1 MDRQLQTSLFA
12 SLARDNPRL
21 KEWLEH
27 ELQRQQEILAVA
39 AEDYQLR
46 QAQGHAQA
54 LIKMLKLLEECPSA
68 ARR

>member
-1 MDRQLQTSLFA
+1 MNRDLQTSLFA

-21 KEWLEH
+21 KDWLEH
-27 ELQRQQEILAVA
+27 ELQQQNEILSVAVA
-39 AEDYQLR
+39 DYQLR

-54 LIKMLKLLEECPSA
+54 LRKMLRLLAESPGV